1 VPVGKRDARDDPAE
15 LGALTTVRAP
25 AVAFILVTIVLDV
38 LAFGIVAP
46 VLPRLIVDFQGG
58 DTATA
63 AETYGLFAVAWAAMQ
78 FVFSPVLGML
88 SDRFGRRK
96 VLLLSLVGLGLDYVL
111 MALAPT
117 LLWLFVGRVISGIT
131 AATYSTAAAYIA
143 DVTPPEQRAAKFGL
157 IGAAWGIGFIAGP
170 ALGGVLGEV
179 DPRLPFWVAAALT
192 LANALYG
199 WFVLPES
206 LPPEQRA
213 QRFEWRKANPLGA
226 LALVRSRPGL
236 TGLVAV
242 QTFYVVAHYAL
253 PSVFVLYAGYRYG
266 WGAREVGL
274 TLAFVGLCTAIV
286 QGVLVGP
293 AVRALG
299 ERRAVLVGLAAGT
312 VSYFV
317 YAVAPTGAWLLAG
330 IPIGAFFGLYGPAA
344 QALMTQR
351 VAAGE
356 QGRLQGVNGSVMGL
370 VGLFAP
376 ALFTFAFAS
385 AIRPGAGVH
394 VPGMPFYLAAALTLV
409 ALALAL
415 CVARP
420 LAAAGAAEP
429 R

>member
-1 VPVGKRDARDDPAE
+1 
-15 LGALTTVRAP
+15 LTTVRTP

-78 FVFSPVLGML
+78 FLFSPVLGML

-96 VLLLSLVGLGLDYVL
+96 VLLLSLLGLGLDYVL

-206 LPPEQRA
+206 LPPEKRA
-213 QRFEWRKANPLGA
+213 SRFDWRKANPVGA

-242 QTFYVVAHYAL
+242 QTLYVIAHYAL
-253 PSVFVLYAGYRYG
+253 PAVFVLYAGYRYD
-266 WGAREVGL
+266 WGAKEVGL

-299 ERRAVLVGLAAGT
+299 ERRAVLVGLAAGS
-312 VSYFV
+312 VSYLV
-317 YAVAPTGAWLLAG
+317 YAVAPTGAWMLVG

-351 VAAGE
+351 VDAGE

-385 AIRPGAGVH
+385 AIRPGTGLH
-394 VPGMPFYLAAALTLV
+394 VPGMPFFLAAALTVGALV
-409 ALALAL
+409 LALR
-415 CVARP
+415 VARP
-420 LAAAGAAEP
+420 LARAEAAATA
-429 R
+429 

>member
-1 VPVGKRDARDDPAE
+1 
-15 LGALTTVRAP
+15 LTTVRTP

-78 FVFSPVLGML
+78 FLFSPVLGML

-96 VLLLSLVGLGLDYVL
+96 VLLLSLLGLGLDYVL

-117 LLWLFVGRVISGIT
+117 LLWLFVGRVVSGVT

-206 LPPEQRA
+206 LPAEKRA
-213 QRFEWRKANPLGA
+213 HRFDWRKANPVGA

-242 QTFYVVAHYAL
+242 QTLYVIAHYAL
-253 PSVFVLYAGYRYG
+253 PAVFVLYAGYRYE
-266 WGAREVGL
+266 WGAKEVGL

-299 ERRAVLVGLAAGT
+299 ERRAVLVGLAAGSL
-312 VSYFV
+312 SYLV
-317 YAVAPTGAWLLAG
+317 YAIAPTGTWMLVG

-351 VAAGE
+351 VDAGE

-385 AIRPGAGVH
+385 AIRPGTGLH
-394 VPGMPFYLAAALTLV
+394 VPGMPFFLAAVLTLGALV
-409 ALALAL
+409 LALR
-415 CVARP
+415 VARP
-420 LAAAGAAEP
+420 LARAEAAPAT
-429 R
+429 

>member
-1 VPVGKRDARDDPAE
+1 M
-15 LGALTTVRAP
+15 LGAREERTRQRFLTTVRTP

-78 FVFSPVLGML
+78 FLFSPVLGML

-96 VLLLSLVGLGLDYVL
+96 VLLLSLLGLGLDYVL

-117 LLWLFVGRVISGIT
+117 LLWLFIGRVISGIT

-170 ALGGVLGEV
+170 ALGGVLGEA

-206 LPPEQRA
+206 LPPEKRA
-213 QRFEWRKANPLGA
+213 SRFDWRKANPVGA

-242 QTFYVVAHYAL
+242 QTLYVIAHYAL
-253 PSVFVLYAGYRYG
+253 PAVFVLYAGYRYD
-266 WGAREVGL
+266 WGAKEVGL

-286 QGVLVGP
+286 QGALVGP

-299 ERRAVLVGLAAGT
+299 ERRAVLVGLAAGS
-312 VSYFV
+312 VSYLV
-317 YAVAPTGAWLLAG
+317 YGVAPTGAWMLVG

-351 VAAGE
+351 VDAGE

-376 ALFTFAFAS
+376 ALFTFTFAS
-385 AIRPGAGVH
+385 AIRPGTGLH
-394 VPGMPFYLAAALTLV
+394 VPGMPFFLAAVLTLGALV
-409 ALALAL
+409 LALR
-415 CVARP
+415 VARP
-420 LAAAGAAEP
+420 LARAEATAAG
-429 R
+429 

>member
-1 VPVGKRDARDDPAE
+1 
-15 LGALTTVRAP
+15 LTTVRTP

-78 FVFSPVLGML
+78 FLFSPVLGML

-96 VLLLSLVGLGLDYVL
+96 VLLLSLLGLGLDYVL

-117 LLWLFVGRVISGIT
+117 LLWLFVGRVVSGIT

-206 LPPEQRA
+206 LPAEQRA
-213 QRFEWRKANPLGA
+213 HRFDWRKANPVGA

-242 QTFYVVAHYAL
+242 QTLYVIAHYAL
-253 PSVFVLYAGYRYG
+253 PAVFVLYAGYRYE
-266 WGAREVGL
+266 WGAKEVGL

-299 ERRAVLVGLAAGT
+299 ERRAVLVGLAAGSL
-312 VSYFV
+312 SYLV
-317 YAVAPTGAWLLAG
+317 YAIAPTGTWMLVG

-351 VAAGE
+351 VDAGE

-385 AIRPGAGVH
+385 AIRPGTGLH
-394 VPGMPFYLAAALTLV
+394 VPGMPFFLAAVLTLGALV
-409 ALALAL
+409 LALR
-415 CVARP
+415 VARP
-420 LAAAGAAEP
+420 LARAEAAPAT
-429 R
+429 